1 MNSIFEYAHKVGDT
15 LRAGVAAVTPVPT
28 ETKFIEEGTLT
39 PQEFLQAGD
48 QLCYK
53 FPSWQWE
60 KGKPANRAGYLPDEK
75 QYLITRNVRCRERVR
90 DLDASLQKLSM
101 SEDWCLPPD
110 TEDKDKPGGAG
121 ATGSKGGQKAAEK
134 LDFGDLDNMLAGDDD
149 DDIENDGFELPDS
162 GKEST
167 KLRTYD
173 LSITYDKY
181 YQTPRLWLFGYDIYG
196 RPLESR
202 EIFQDVLSEY
212 HSKTV
217 TVDPHPLTA
226 VPTCSIHPCKHAAV
240 MKKVIRDWMEQG
252 LQPRHDLALFVFLK
266 FISSVVPTIDYDF
279 TMDIEL

>member
-1 MNSIFEYAHKVGDT
+1 MNSIFEYAHKMGDT

-28 ETKFIEEGTLT
+28 ETKFIEEGVLT

-60 KGKPANRAGYLPDEK
+60 KGKPNCRASYLPDEK
-75 QYLITRNVRCRERVR
+75 QYLITKNVRCRERVR

-101 SEDWCLPPD
+101 SDDWCLPPD
-110 TEDKDKPGGAG
+110 TEQDKATSSAVAGG
-121 ATGSKGGQKAAEK
+121 KKEAAP
-134 LDFGDLDNMLAGDDD
+134 DFGDLDNMLADDND
-149 DDIENDGFELPDS
+149 DAMDGCSSVILFEMPD
-162 GKEST
+162 GGAEST

-181 YQTPRLWLFGYDIYG
+181 YQTPRLWLFGYDVYG
-196 RPLESR
+196 RPLEAR

-212 HSKTV
+212 HSKT
-217 TVDPHPLTA
+217 
-226 VPTCSIHPCKHAAV
+226 HAAV

-252 LQPRHDLALFVFLK
+252 LKPRHDLALFVFLK

>member
-28 ETKFIEEGTLT
+28 ESKFIEEGTLT
-39 PQEFLQAGD
+39 PAEFLQAGD
-48 QLCYK
+48 QLVFK

-60 KGKPANRAGYLPDEK
+60 TGKQSCRANYLPDEK
-75 QYLITRNVRCRERVR
+75 QYLITRNVRCKERVR
-90 DLDASLQKLSM
+90 DLDASLQRIQM
-101 SEDWCLPPD
+101 SDDWALPPD
-110 TEDKDKPGGAG
+110 IEGEK
-121 ATGSKGGQKAAEK
+121 KAAAAESSGAAK
-134 LDFGDLDNMLAGDDD
+134 KETPDFGDLDNMLAADDD
-149 DDIENDGFELPDS
+149 EDGADDGFVMPDS
-162 GKEST
+162 GAESS
-167 KLRTYD
+167 KMRTYD

-181 YQTPRLWLFGYDIYG
+181 YQTPRLWLFGYDVYG
-196 RPLESR
+196 RPLEAR